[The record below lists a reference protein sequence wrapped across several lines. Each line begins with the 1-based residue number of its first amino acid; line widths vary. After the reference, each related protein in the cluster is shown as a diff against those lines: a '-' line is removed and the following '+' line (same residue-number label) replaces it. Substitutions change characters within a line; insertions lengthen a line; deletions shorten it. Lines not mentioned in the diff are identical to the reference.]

1 MAARAASS
9 SPVRLVG
16 GCWRTCVAWVSLLC
30 GWCQGQES
38 PNGQKSQVT
47 SVSSLLAAREG
58 SRPPS
63 QWITTVG
70 PQSEEL
76 CEVQGLVLPILE
88 NPTGHPTPHEKTRGW
103 STPNLLLHGWTA
115 GHSHC
120 SGRDP
125 ALTSRPACQLFSPPC
140 KSPSPVPPDYSL
152 FSPHDSHM
160 TRGKVHQTRSLWSQ
174 SPQVSPIALWV
185 E

>member
-1 MAARAASS
+1 MWPGFPCSVAGAKGK
-9 SPVRLVG
+9 SPQMGRSH
-16 GCWRTCVAWVSLLC
+16 RSLLSQAF
-30 GWCQGQES
+30 WLQGKGADPS
-38 PNGQKSQVT
+38 
-47 SVSSLLAAREG
+47 
-58 SRPPS
+58 S